1 VAPPQLRRDADGE
14 GRRWQTAAPGL
25 NTGISDSK
33 NREKFRKNR
42 EKVSRKQG
50 KGFARTGNFC
60 AYLGEIAATRS
71 EGKAQSPILVFDRH
85 CAAAAVQT
93 KRSPRAGRV
102 RCRSSIKR
110 AADHLAQDIGVGR
123 SSSQTSRARTAQ
135 AGREARSP

>member
-1 VAPPQLRRDADGE
+1 MADPRSRPE
-14 GRRWQTAAPGL
+14 Y
-25 NTGISDSK
+25 
-33 NREKFRKNR
+33 REFGF
-42 EKVSRKQG
+42 EEQGKVSQEQG
-50 KGFARTGNFC
+50 KGFTKTGNFC

-135 AGREARSP
+135 AGREARSPQRRSQRRIQ